1 MNLRLGSLRI
11 HLNISQIIALTFL
24 GIILL
29 GTILLALP
37 VSSADNQSCGFLTAL
52 FTATSSVC
60 VTGLSVVDV
69 WSSFSFFGQLV
80 MLFLIEAGGLGF
92 MSIISLLFFLVNHQS
107 NIQSLSL
114 IAGSLGTDG
123 MKDIVRIQKRLI
135 FGSLIFEGI
144 GALILF
150 LNLLPECGF
159 GTSLWLGIFHS
170 VSSFCNAG
178 FDLMGLSGPGASI
191 SSLQTNPVA
200 LITLALLVVIGG
212 IGFIVWDD
220 IMSSRHPRY
229 WSINTRLVLTIT
241 SILLAT
247 GTLIYL
253 VFEYNNPATLGP
265 LSFSDKLVNSF
276 FQSVTP
282 RTAGFGVLDQSSL
295 TGTSNALTM
304 LLMLIG
310 GSASST
316 AGGIKTVTFAIVI
329 ITIIS
334 NASGRRNIVLM
345 KRTISSE
352 QVTHAF
358 TITGA
363 YAILSLLGGFII
375 SLTSNVNF
383 SKALYESVSALA
395 TVGLSLG
402 LTPSLSFISKLLVI
416 AFMYIGR
423 VGLLTITLGFFKNKE
438 NPAIKYPS
446 VNVMIG

>member
-1 MNLRLGSLRI
+1 M
-11 HLNISQIIALTFL
+11 
-24 GIILL
+24 
-29 GTILLALP
+29 
-37 VSSADNQSCGFLTAL
+37 
-52 FTATSSVC
+52 
-60 VTGLSVVDV
+60 
-69 WSSFSFFGQLV
+69 
-80 MLFLIEAGGLGF
+80 
-92 MSIISLLFFLVNHQS
+92 
-107 NIQSLSL
+107 
-114 IAGSLGTDG
+114 
-123 MKDIVRIQKRLI
+123 
-135 FGSLIFEGI
+135 
-144 GALILF
+144 
-150 LNLLPECGF
+150 
-159 GTSLWLGIFHS
+159 
-170 VSSFCNAG
+170 
-178 FDLMGLSGPGASI
+178 
-191 SSLQTNPVA
+191 
-200 LITLALLVVIGG
+200 
-212 IGFIVWDD
+212 
-220 IMSSRHPRY
+220 
-229 WSINTRLVLTIT
+229 
-241 SILLAT
+241 
-247 GTLIYL
+247 